1 MLSVPGNDERDGMYR
16 TGHVRE
22 KCSVRQSAGC
32 LDTGKSVCPLYD
44 TASDEQL
51 MNNLFMTI
59 TNANFSTAD
68 IRRAIEK
75 TYTGKSVEELT
86 REGCLKNR
94 KETVRSLQELI
105 LYGLKGLCAYLSH
118 AAVLGFRKAELSSFV
133 RSTLVYLLEDHE
145 QKEYLTLLDKTGE
158 MGVQAMALLDEAN
171 TATYGQPEITTVSLE
186 TGSRPGILVSG
197 HDLHDLKELLE
208 QSRSQGIDIYTHGEM
223 LPAHSYPEF
232 KKYEHFKG
240 NYGNAWWRQNEEFEA
255 FNGPILMT
263 TNCIIP
269 VKDSYRQRIFTTG
282 VVGYDGLEH
291 IEAVNGRKDFRC
303 IIELAKHCP
312 APQQLETGSVT
323 GGFAHAQVMALQDQI
338 VEAVKNGDI
347 RQFIV
352 MAGCDGRHAS
362 RSYYTDFARA
372 LPKDTVILTAGC
384 AKYRYLKLDL
394 GMINGIPRVLDA
406 GQCNDSYSL
415 VLIAEALK
423 EAFGLQDINELPIL
437 YNIAWYEQKAVIVLL
452 ALLHLGVKNIH
463 LGPTLPAFLSPEVV
477 QWLKESYG
485 IKTIQEVEKDMENFG
500 ITKREPS
507 YGDMTMAELLKLDEG
522 MEDVLYE
529 AGFHCL
535 GCPSAQLES
544 LRDACELHALNVD
557 EVCAAI
563 REYRHE

>member
-1 MLSVPGNDERDGMYR
+1 MEEMFCFQCQETMNETACTVQGM
-16 TGHVRE
+16 
-22 KCSVRQSAGC
+22 C
-32 LDTGKSVCPLYD
+32 GKSAACANLQDALIRASQYAALYD

-158 MGVQAMALLDEAN
+158 MGVQAMALLDE
-171 TATYGQPEITTVSLE
+171 EITTVSLE

-240 NYGNAWWRQNEEFEA
+240 TYGNAWWRQNEEFEA